1 MSRCFPFPPLGY
13 EKKTRTDEE
22 IKPDKKDVFVDNKI
36 IKQYTGNNGEM
47 VREINHLAKENK
59 DSKFLLEFERIIKEG
74 NGAAGNQLVQKFT
87 NSDHRK
93 DEGTVRL
100 LARNSGTLRDDSE
113 KLKDKGFYA
122 KKIEGKGINAQVRP
136 FGNATVQNHT
146 GNFHPKADGVP
157 KLLGKYMDRN
167 LEATVGGKEKRL
179 YQVHGNINISQKR
192 SKFGNAK
199 RTEKK
204 KEKDIIRAYPT
215 CFLKDSLDSYSDYQ
229 QSTKHRRSVSDRLL
243 DVHSLIFQYFRFAL
257 YDLLTLV
264 ASAATLTLLFNLL

>member
-13 EKKTRTDEE
+13 EKKTRTDEVNSKRKSSL
-22 IKPDKKDVFVDNKI
+22 IRMMSLSI
-36 IKQYTGNNGEM
+36 IKLSNSILVNGEM

-59 DSKFLLEFERIIKEG
+59 DSKFLLEFERRIKEG

-87 NSDHRK
+87 NSNHRK

-113 KLKDKGFYA
+113 KLKDKGFDA

-167 LEATVGGKEKRL
+167 LEATVGGKEK
-179 YQVHGNINISQKR
+179 KR

-229 QSTKHRRSVSDRLL
+229 QSTKHCRSVSDRLL
-243 DVHSLIFQYFRFAL
+243 DAHSLIFQYFRFAL

-264 ASAATLTLLFNLL
+264 ASAATLTLLFILL